1 MVNFVLPIC
10 VIVLKR
16 GRKYTKKRP
25 SMAQILRYSQERTG
39 KTEQNSITENF
50 SYIGSVPGAN
60 DVRR

>member
-1 MVNFVLPIC
+1 
-10 VIVLKR
+10 
-16 GRKYTKKRP
+16 
-25 SMAQILRYSQERTG
+25 MAQILRYSQERTG